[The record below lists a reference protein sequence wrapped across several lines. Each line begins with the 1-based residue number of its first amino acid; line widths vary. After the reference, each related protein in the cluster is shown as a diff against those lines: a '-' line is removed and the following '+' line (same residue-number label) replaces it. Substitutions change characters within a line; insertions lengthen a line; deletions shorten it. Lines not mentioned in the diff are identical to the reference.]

1 MPSTVDEKQCGD
13 NIILTL
19 KQPYAAF
26 KQLLNRRCAM
36 VFQRCFSVEHQLG
49 TNVVQRWESSNPNI
63 SIFNAGPMFFQR
75 QSTTL
80 KQRWSTVNVL
90 SGSNV

>member
-49 TNVVQRWESSNPNI
+49 TNVVQR
-63 SIFNAGPMFFQR
+63 
-75 QSTTL
+75 
-80 KQRWSTVNVL
+80 
-90 SGSNV
+90 